1 MEDARPEAFA
11 AGLKR
16 ILRRMNAYPDCPI
29 GLIAARGPDRA
40 RGSGR
45 SRRAAAT
52 VTALLASLA
61 ATGCMLATDRPDAA
75 LDIPGRYLAAP
86 MTANERPP
94 ALDWWREF
102 RSGELTALM
111 EEAQRVN
118 FDIAAARARI
128 LQADAQARIAGAPL
142 LPALSGDASASRA
155 RPSGATASGGGG
167 IAPDYSTHTVMLSAS
182 YEIDFWGKNRAA
194 ALAAEETA
202 VASRYDRDVIAL
214 STLAS
219 VANAYFQV
227 LSAQDRILIANRNI
241 AAAERVLAAIRQRIG
256 AGTATDLEAAQQ
268 ESVLASQR
276 AAVPLLRQTYAQNRF
291 ALATLVARPPESVRL
306 RGGGLGQLA
315 SPRVTP
321 GLPSELLLQ
330 RPDIR
335 RAEAQ
340 LASATANIAN
350 ARAQFFPSIQLTAQ
364 GGYQSAALAALFNPQ
379 AAFYSAAVSAA
390 QPIFDGFRILNNF
403 ELQRARQEELLQ
415 AYRKSVVSAFADVD
429 NALIALRQTSERA
442 RLQRQVV
449 TASRR
454 AFNLAELRLR
464 EGTVDIITV
473 INAQTTLFQAEDV
486 FAQAQLARMQAL
498 VALFQALGGGWSR
511 DEIARLD
518 DEILNRA
525 LQRRA
530 EERAAGPAASAAT
543 PAETP
548 ATLPIGN

>member
-1 MEDARPEAFA
+1 
-11 AGLKR
+11 
-16 ILRRMNAYPDCPI
+16 MNAYSHCPI
-29 GLIAARGPDRA
+29 SRTVARGPDRA
-40 RGSGR
+40 HGPAKA
-45 SRRAAAT
+45 RRFAR
-52 VTALLASLA
+52 ALVALWAPLVA
-61 ATGCMLATDRPDAA
+61 GGCMLAADRPDPM
-75 LDIPGRYLAAP
+75 LDVPSRYLAAAA
-86 MTANERPP
+86 TARDRPP
-94 ALDWWREF
+94 SLDWWREF

-142 LPALSGDASASRA
+142 LPALSGEASATRA

-167 IAPDYSTHTVMLSAS
+167 LARDYSTHTVMLSAS

-202 VASRYDRDVIAL
+202 VATRYDRDVIAL
-214 STLAS
+214 ATLAS
-219 VANAYFQV
+219 VASAYFQL

-241 AAAERVLAAIRQRIG
+241 AAAERVLTAIRQRIS

-268 ESVLASQR
+268 ESVLASQK
-276 AAVPLLRQTYAQNRF
+276 AAVPQLRQVYAQNMF
-291 ALATLVARPPESVRL
+291 ALATLVSRPPESVRL
-306 RGGGLGQLA
+306 HGGGLGQIA
-315 SPRVTP
+315 TPRVTP

-350 ARAQFFPSIQLTAQ
+350 ARAQFFPSIQLTGQ
-364 GGYQSAALAALFNPQ
+364 GGFQSAALSALFTPQ

-390 QPIFDGFRILNNF
+390 QPIFDGFRIMNNF
-403 ELQRARQEELLQ
+403 ELQQARQEELLH
-415 AYRKSVVSAFADVD
+415 AYRKNVVSAFADVD
-429 NALIALRQTSERA
+429 NALVALRQTGERV

-449 TASRR
+449 AASRR

-473 INAQTTLFQAEDV
+473 INAQTTLFQAEDA
-486 FAQAQLARMQAL
+486 FAQAQLARMQAV

-530 EERAAGPAASAAT
+530 EERASGPAGSAT
-543 PAETP
+543 TQAETA
-548 ATLPIGN
+548 ATLPIRN